1 MKNLIAVVLVFVS
14 FNAFGQN
21 DFDGKW
27 KNNSDKYYVLNIDT
41 NKNKVY
47 EYSEVTKDTIY
58 EKLIFKNNEKLTTQ
72 MFYKNIL
79 VDTYEYKIVNNNLQI
94 TSLKGKTT
102 TTYKKQKL

>member
-47 EYSEVTKDTIY
+47 EYSEATKDTIY